1 LCFRRPATG
10 LIANVT
16 DAQTNVTTFAYD
28 SGDRLASI
36 A

>member
-28 SGDRLASI
+28 ARDRLTTI
-36 A
+36 T